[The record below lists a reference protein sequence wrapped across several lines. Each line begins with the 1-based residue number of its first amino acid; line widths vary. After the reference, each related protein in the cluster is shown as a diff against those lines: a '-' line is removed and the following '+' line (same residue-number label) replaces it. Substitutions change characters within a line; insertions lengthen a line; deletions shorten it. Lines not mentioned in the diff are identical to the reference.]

1 MGNRSFSL
9 PDLGADCLFSGDSS
23 AVAIYARFL
32 PVHRI
37 AYFYLMKISF
47 GTKEEHKRL
56 KQEEFLALAPI
67 ERVYSFLRLS
77 ERIAQFPSRVESK
90 KENSNFVI
98 KPKSKE

>member
-1 MGNRSFSL
+1 MGNGSSSL
-9 PDLGADCLFSGDSS
+9 SNRGADRLFSDFK
-23 AVAIYARFL
+23 AVAFL
-32 PVHRI
+32 LGFRLVYRI